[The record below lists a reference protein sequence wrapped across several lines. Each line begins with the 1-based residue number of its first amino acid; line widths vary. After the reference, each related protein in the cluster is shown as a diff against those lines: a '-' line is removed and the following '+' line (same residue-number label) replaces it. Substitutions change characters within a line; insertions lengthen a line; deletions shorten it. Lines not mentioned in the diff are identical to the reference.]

1 MDLTQPYALVF
12 TGQGAQSPGMGNTFQ
27 GLTAYE
33 QTLAQAD
40 ACLGYPLSHIMNH
53 GPVETLMRTEH
64 AQPALLALGVAL
76 WRVWQNNAPTPAAVA
91 GHSLGE
97 YTALVAAEVLNFETA
112 LNLVKLRSQ
121 LMQQACEAQPGGMAA
136 VLKADREVVLNTC
149 AEAPFIGK
157 VVLGNDNSPDQL
169 VLSGETSALQQL
181 LHELKIRGVRR
192 AIPLKVSGAF
202 HSPLMA
208 TAHPA
213 LAEALAQAPFQDARF
228 PVITN
233 VDGLATQTAE
243 AFRDKLTRQ
252 LLAPVQWRQSALTLS
267 THAHQIIELG
277 PGKVLAPLVQQSV
290 PSTQV
295 LTISTRAELESLR

>member
-1 MDLTQPYALVF
+1 
-12 TGQGAQSPGMGNTFQ
+12 
-27 GLTAYE
+27 
-33 QTLAQAD
+33 
-40 ACLGYPLSHIMNH
+40 
-53 GPVETLMRTEH
+53 
-64 AQPALLALGVAL
+64 
-76 WRVWQNNAPTPAAVA
+76 
-91 GHSLGE
+91 
-97 YTALVAAEVLNFETA
+97 
-112 LNLVKLRSQ
+112 
-121 LMQQACEAQPGGMAA
+121 
-136 VLKADREVVLNTC
+136 
-149 AEAPFIGK
+149 